1 MKNHLATIILL
12 LLAAVVFVLQFFVK
26 DCLRVYCDIVAFAFP
41 SIAAIVE
48 IVVDERASKETKQQ
62 IKKLKDNQLSVRVEG
77 EALIFD
83 QGEKN
88 NWNITAPSH
97 KWLAPLEP
105 SAKEAEQP
113 NARQAGIRL

>member
-12 LLAAVVFVLQFFVK
+12 LLAAVAFVLQFFVK

-48 IVVDERASKETKQQ
+48 IVAAERASKETKQQ

-77 EALIFD
+77 ETLFFD
-83 QGEKN
+83 QGEKS
-88 NWNITAPSH
+88 I
-97 KWLAPLEP
+97 
-105 SAKEAEQP
+105 
-113 NARQAGIRL
+113 